1 MTMTD
6 PIADMLTRIRN
17 ANEAKHFKVDI
28 PSSKLK
34 TGLAKILKLEGYIRD
49 FRIIEDRKQGIL
61 RVYLKYGKKQET
73 VLRGLKRVSKPGRRV
88 FCKGESVPKVL
99 NGFGTAIISTSSGIL
114 TDKECREKKVGGEV
128 ICYIW

>member
-1 MTMTD
+1 
-6 PIADMLTRIRN
+6 MLTRIRN